1 MSAGRLKGLAASAG
15 GLLLISGMVVAPALG
30 GETQAPVRYPALFR
44 RAPLPGAGEG
54 LIWFHDRA
62 AGKLVAMDP
71 TGRRKREVDV
81 KDCWSIRAISPP
93 LNKLWF
99 AGKDGR
105 PPAPRGPRPAA
116 RHGGP
121 PAEERL
127 TLHVREIDGKAEGT
141 DLGVEVP
148 SFSIVSPDGKAVG
161 LVVRKRR
168 AAARGPLQFEN
179 SLVDV
184 ATKRVTK
191 LDLPANHQLTG
202 IAPDRS
208 WVLSLEYNVPAAEG
222 VPPYRIYS
230 LAVAGG
236 KPRLLS
242 GKLSVM
248 FGTRISP
255 DCKRVLMF
263 AVDPEVERS
272 KRAVAAYIV
281 EVSTGRPRRIAGHE
295 KQLWSSGIW
304 SPDGKR
310 IAYAWRERNDDGKPV
325 GANGIPPTRVEVCDA
340 DGKNARTVLTTKEM
354 IKLLGWW

>member
-1 MSAGRLKGLAASAG
+1 MSAGKVKGLAASAG
-15 GLLLISGMVVAPALG
+15 ALLLISGVVAAPALG
-30 GETQAPVRYPALFR
+30 GDTRVPFRHPALFR

-81 KDCWSIRAISPP
+81 KDCWSIHAISPP

-105 PPAPRGPRPAA
+105 PPTPRAPRLAA
-116 RHGGP
+116 RRGAP
-121 PAEERL
+121 PAEDRL

-141 DLGVEVP
+141 DLGVELP

-161 LVVRKRR
+161 HVTINRNTR
-168 AAARGPLQFEN
+168 PHHFEN

-191 LDLPANHQLTG
+191 LDLPANHYLTG

-208 WVLSLEYNVPAAEG
+208 WVLTREKSVQGERL
-222 VPPYRIYS
+222 YS

-242 GKLSVM
+242 GKLFLQ
-248 FGTRISP
+248 FGASISP
-255 DCKRVLMF
+255 DGKRVLMF
-263 AVDPEVERS
+263 AVDPEVEVS
-272 KRAVAAYIV
+272 KRDVAAYV
-281 EVSTGRPRRIAGHE
+281 VDVDTGKPRRIAGHVR
-295 KQLWSSGIW
+295 QLSSHGVW
-304 SPDGKR
+304 SPDGKQ
-310 IAYAWRERNDDGKPV
+310 IAYAWRERNDDGRPIR
-325 GANGIPPTRVEVCDA
+325 ANGIPPTRVEVCDA
-340 DGKNARTVLTTKEM
+340 NGKNARTVLTTEEM